1 MPKGMSRQEQAQ
13 AASNRA
19 AAKTAAENR
28 RTNDAKHMKKTAVGD
43 KAAPKATVYAAGSN
57 VLDRANKGKA
67 ISYDDALK
75 QGTRADDPRNWEHYY
90 KGSKMVQQRVP
101 GSGKGGDSR
110 IVNEGRLRAE
120 SEARRTGQ
128 DVYQVKKLQWETEQL
143 KGQTKQAT
151 ANRKATSGGG
161 FGSSRVA
168 QNVAAQKQMATRKTG
183 RAQSTSP
190 FSAQPKS
197 RSRIA

>member
-1 MPKGMSRQEQAQ
+1 MLFRSQEKEQA
-13 AASNRA
+13 ARARA

-90 KGSKMVQQRVP
+90 KGSKMVQK
-101 GSGKGGDSR
+101 GGGKGGDSKTVNQGR
-110 IVNEGRLRAE
+110 IDAE
-120 SEARRTGQ
+120 AKARNTGK
-128 DVYQVKKLQWETEQL
+128 DVYAVKKLQWETEQL